1 MSTPRIWKRIPVVLS
16 YQQMETLLN
25 QPDTER
31 LLGIRDRTFLELLY
45 ATGMRISEL
54 LSLYPNDL
62 NLQSG
67 FCICTGKGGRQRV
80 IPIGR
85 SALHWVEAYLDRVR
99 QRWVSAQDEKPLI
112 LTRGGRPMTRQ
123 GAWKIL
129 KFYVRQAGLPPNVT
143 PHTIRHSFATHLLE
157 NGADLRVVQTLL
169 GHADISTTQIYTHIN
184 MERIREIYTRHHPRA

>member
-1 MSTPRIWKRIPVVLS
+1 MVLT
-16 YQQMETLLN
+16 YEQIEALLS
-25 QPDTER
+25 QPDPESS
-31 LLGIRDRTFLELLY
+31 LGIRDRAFLELLY

-54 LSLYPNDL
+54 LAIYPNDL

-67 FCICTGKGGRQRV
+67 FCICTGKGGKQRV
-80 IPIGR
+80 IPLGR
-85 SALHWVEAYLDRVR
+85 SALHWVEVYLAHVR
-99 QRWVSAQDEKPLI
+99 SKWVKIQDEKPLI
-112 LTRGGRPMTRQ
+112 LARRGHPMTRQ

-129 KFYVRQAGLPPNVT
+129 KYYVKKAGLPPDVT

-184 MERIREIYTRHHPRA
+184 MERIKEIYAHHHPRA